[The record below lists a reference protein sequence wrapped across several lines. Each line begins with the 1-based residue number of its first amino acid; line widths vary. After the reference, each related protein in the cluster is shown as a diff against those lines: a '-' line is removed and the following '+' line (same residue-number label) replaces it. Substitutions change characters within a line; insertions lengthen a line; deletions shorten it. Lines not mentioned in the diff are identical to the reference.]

1 MAEGMSVTRH
11 SGIGMTSERTRAR
24 MVERLR
30 AQGIKD
36 NNVLT
41 AMGMVP
47 RHIFVD
53 EALSI
58 RAYEDS
64 ALPIGFGQT
73 ISSPYSV
80 ARMIEVL
87 CGGADLQRVLEVGT
101 GCGYQAAVLAKLA
114 REVYSVERIATLL
127 GRARRT
133 IRELRIG
140 NIKLK
145 HGDGSIGLKDVAPFD
160 GIILA
165 AAIPVPPQALLEQLA
180 EGGRMVL
187 PRGIGETQQM
197 VLIERTSEG
206 FQEKVL
212 EMVHFVPLLPGVR

>member
-1 MAEGMSVTRH
+1 MNQTKHR
-11 SGIGMTSERTRAR
+11 GIGMTSERTRAR

-30 AQGIKD
+30 EQGIRD
-36 NNVLT
+36 SSVLA
-41 AMGMVP
+41 AMGRVP

-58 RAYEDS
+58 RAYEDT

-73 ISSPYSV
+73 ISNPYIV

-87 CGGADLQRVLEVGT
+87 RNGHDMQKVLEIGT

-114 REVYSVERIATLL
+114 REVYSIERIATLI
-127 GRARRT
+127 GRARRH

-145 HGDGSIGLKDVAPFD
+145 HSDGNLGLEEVAPFD

-165 AAIPVPPQALLEQLA
+165 AATPQPPQALLQQLA
-180 EGGRMVL
+180 LGGQRL
-187 PRGIGETQQM
+187 
-197 VLIERTSEG
+197 VLIVRNEEG
-206 FQEKVL
+206 FEESVL
-212 EMVHFVPLLPGVR
+212 EMVHFVPLLPGVS

>member
-1 MAEGMSVTRH
+1 MSLTRH

-87 CGGADLQRVLEVGT
+87 RAGADLQRVLEVGT

-145 HGDGSIGLKDVAPFD
+145 HGDGSAGLKDVAPFD

-165 AAIPVPPQALLEQLA
+165 AATPIPPQALLEQLA

-197 VLIERTSEG
+197 VLIERTAEG

>member
-1 MAEGMSVTRH
+1 MSVTRH

-87 CGGADLQRVLEVGT
+87 RGGADLQRVLEVGT

-145 HGDGSIGLKDVAPFD
+145 HGDGSVGLKDVAPFD

-165 AAIPVPPQALLEQLA
+165 AASPILPQALLEQLA

-197 VLIERTSEG
+197 VLVERTAEG

>member
-1 MAEGMSVTRH
+1 MSVTRH

-87 CGGADLQRVLEVGT
+87 RGGADLQRVLEVGT
-101 GCGYQAAVLAKLA
+101 GCGYQAAILAKLA

-145 HGDGSIGLKDVAPFD
+145 HGDGSVGLQDIAPFD

-165 AAIPVPPQALLEQLA
+165 AASPILPQALLEQLA

-197 VLIERTSEG
+197 VLVERTAEG

>member
-1 MAEGMSVTRH
+1 MSVTRH

-87 CGGADLQRVLEVGT
+87 RAGADLERVLEVGT

-145 HGDGSIGLKDVAPFD
+145 HGDGSIGLKDIAPFD

-165 AAIPVPPQALLEQLA
+165 AAIPVPPAALLEQLA

-187 PRGIGETQQM
+187 PRGVGETQQM
-197 VLIERTSEG
+197 VLIERTSDG

>member
-1 MAEGMSVTRH
+1 MSVTRH

-87 CGGADLQRVLEVGT
+87 RAGADMERVLEVGT

-145 HGDGSIGLKDVAPFD
+145 HGDGSIGLKDIAPFD

-180 EGGRMVL
+180 VGGRMVL
-187 PRGIGETQQM
+187 PRGVGETQQM
-197 VLIERTSEG
+197 VLIERTSDG

>member
-1 MAEGMSVTRH
+1 MSVTRH

-87 CGGADLQRVLEVGT
+87 RAGADMERVLEVGT

-140 NIKLK
+140 NIKVK
-145 HGDGSIGLKDVAPFD
+145 HGDGSIGLKDIAPFD

-180 EGGRMVL
+180 VGGRMVL
-187 PRGIGETQQM
+187 PRGVGETQQM
-197 VLIERTSEG
+197 VLIERTSDG

>member
-1 MAEGMSVTRH
+1 MSVTRH

-87 CGGADLQRVLEVGT
+87 RAGADLERVLEVGT

-145 HGDGSIGLKDVAPFD
+145 HGDGSIGLTDVAPFD

-165 AAIPVPPQALLEQLA
+165 AAIPTPPQALLDQLA
-180 EGGRMVL
+180 QGGRMVL

-197 VLIERTSEG
+197 VLIERTAEG

>member
-1 MAEGMSVTRH
+1 MSVTRH

-87 CGGADLQRVLEVGT
+87 RAGADMERVLEVGT

-145 HGDGSIGLKDVAPFD
+145 HGDGSIGLKDIAPFD

-165 AAIPVPPQALLEQLA
+165 AAIPVPPPALLEQLA

-187 PRGIGETQQM
+187 PRGVGETQQM
-197 VLIERTSEG
+197 VLIERTSDG

>member
-1 MAEGMSVTRH
+1 MSVTRH

-87 CGGADLQRVLEVGT
+87 RGGADLQCVLEVGT

-165 AAIPVPPQALLEQLA
+165 AAIPTPPQALLEQLA
-180 EGGRMVL
+180 QGGRMVL

-197 VLIERTSEG
+197 VLIERTAEG
-206 FQEKVL
+206 FQETVL

>member
-1 MAEGMSVTRH
+1 MSVTRH

-87 CGGADLQRVLEVGT
+87 RGGADLQRVLEVGT

-145 HGDGSIGLKDVAPFD
+145 HGDGSVGLQDIAPFD

-165 AAIPVPPQALLEQLA
+165 AASPILPQALLEQLA
-180 EGGRMVL
+180 DGGRMVL
-187 PRGIGETQQM
+187 PRGIGESQQM
-197 VLIERTSEG
+197 VLVERTAEG

>member
-1 MAEGMSVTRH
+1 MSVKRH

-24 MVERLR
+24 LVERLR

-36 NNVLT
+36 HAVLT
-41 AMGMVP
+41 AIGMVP

-80 ARMIEVL
+80 ARMLEVL
-87 CGGADLQRVLEVGT
+87 RNGADMQRVLEIGT

-114 REVYSVERIATLL
+114 REVYSIERIATLL

-140 NIKLK
+140 NINLK
-145 HGDGSIGLKDVAPFD
+145 HGDGSLGLKDAAPFD
-160 GIILA
+160 AIILA
-165 AAIPVPPQALLEQLA
+165 AATPTPPQVLLEQLA

-187 PRGIGETQQM
+187 PRGVGETQQM
-197 VLIERTSEG
+197 VLIEHTAEG
-206 FQEKVL
+206 FQERVL

>member
-1 MAEGMSVTRH
+1 MSVTRH

-87 CGGADLQRVLEVGT
+87 RAGADMERVLEVGT

-145 HGDGSIGLKDVAPFD
+145 HGDGSIGLKDIAPFD

-165 AAIPVPPQALLEQLA
+165 AAIPVPPAALLEQLA

-187 PRGIGETQQM
+187 PRGVGETQQM
-197 VLIERTSEG
+197 VLIERTSDG